1 MAQITLTLKDA
12 GGNALGQ
19 YHLDGAGSAQH
30 IQAIDGAY
38 YQFTDAATG
47 LGPESL
53 ITDRVGNDLLVSFDR
68 GQGAGL
74 VIENYFSQGQ
84 GALVGVQANGGLFNY
99 PVASAPEHV
108 LAEELAA
115 AATPSTDTPTTVAP
129 LAVLGGLALI
139 GGGIAL
145 ANHDNDKGSTSGMGS
160 LPELPPFKPAPQPE
174 SPPNPINPT
183 PQPLPTPQ
191 PNPPGQNPASGTG
204 GLLPP
209 YTPNPNPSTP
219 PGTNPTPKDPHNPG
233 LPDSDP
239 RSYKPYL
246 QDDIVQGKRHKT
258 VTIKV
263 TENDKDPQDDI
274 DPNTLK
280 LLDKDGNAVDKVV
293 VEKQGT
299 WTVNPGGHVT
309 FKPQED
315 FDKGNP
321 DPVEYILRDRNG
333 NPSLNKAKI
342 SISYDEEDAANQ
354 AGEIEIHGEASVGKT
369 LTAVLSD
376 GDGYNAGE
384 VKYQWLRE
392 GKKIA
397 GATTNH
403 YQLTATD
410 IGKKISVRASY
421 EDGAE
426 HSERPVSKETE
437 AVKDGSVQPPTK
449 PNHEPTGSVTISGEA
464 KVGQTLTASN
474 DLKDEDGLGTITYRW
489 FAGGKE
495 VGQGA
500 TYQLTANDKGK
511 TITVKA
517 EYTDGKGTAESV
529 ESAKTAEVADSGQ
542 TPPPPATNH
551 EGTVAI
557 TGESKVGGT
566 LTATVSD
573 DDQFDA
579 AQVAYQWLR
588 DGKPIDGVTAST
600 YKLVADDAGHKISV
614 RATYYDNAHHH
625 ETPASVETEIA
636 RPQTPPP
643 TGNGMTVSDASA
655 VIEGNAL
662 VYTVKLANPAKAGQ
676 VLKLTADYHDSAVAA
691 DQLAKTADPFQPGEY
706 LGNGTVFTRSVADM
720 PLAANSAEITAYA
733 PMMAK
738 NAYGVTTG
746 LNTSAYNIPIY
757 IVDSSDP
764 KQHYANITSHDD
776 RITASGDI
784 SAHTLGRIPLP
795 DYAQPAGGGDASFAV
810 YDRATGLM
818 REYFHAVK
826 TADGWDVSA
835 AGYFQGEPGMG
846 GLGAKNFWMQHTHG
860 GSAVVGMLNPLSQI
874 GVSEVLAGSIN
885 HAVSVTLPNAKK
897 GVTSFPAQQN
907 DGADDNPN
915 APAEGQWF
923 RIKPGVDLDNYRR
936 PDGSPLSPMTKMIA
950 KAAQTYGGYGAD
962 KNLNNFAFN
971 AEAPNNYLARG
982 KENPWRDGGEIAKKL
997 GMNSPANIDDF
1008 PWELTE
1014 WAPVGWNDK
1023 GHDAGVYA
1031 ARDLSASINGVAQ
1044 NLHNGEIT
1052 LPEGAS
1058 EIQIKVP
1065 TLTHNN
1071 LIQTDDVTL
1080 HAQLLD
1086 NGSVIASG
1094 DGSGHVNDAPSE
1106 IHDTIH
1112 GGGVLVSP
1120 NINPDD
1126 YAQLVQLEGQALL
1139 DYVKAHG
1146 HDILQKPATETPGV
1160 TLRGSDGDDT
1170 LISGYGVDFLE
1181 GGKGADTFIYAMD
1194 GENSFPYQ
1202 NNDHI
1207 LDFNPAEG
1215 DRIVL
1220 TRGEGWTLQFD
1231 RVEFEAAA
1239 HVQRLQYK
1247 VYKGSEG
1254 YINAIQIHS
1263 HDGHAFSV
1271 DEIMNAITV
1280 L

>member
-115 AATPSTDTPTTVAP
+115 AATLSADTPSTIAP
-129 LAVLGGLALI
+129 LAVLGGLAVI
-139 GGGIAL
+139 GGGIAI
-145 ANHDNDKGSTSGMGS
+145 ASHDSDKGGSSGTGT
-160 LPELPPFKPAPQPE
+160 LPEIPPFKPAPE
-174 SPPNPINPT
+174 TPPKNDTPINPS
-183 PQPLPTPQ
+183 PAPLPTPQ
-191 PNPPGQNPASGTG
+191 PNPPGDNPTPTPQIPSN
-204 GLLPP
+204 PN
-209 YTPNPNPSTP
+209 PNPNPSLP
-219 PGTNPTPKDPHNPG
+219 PSPNPTPRNPNG
-233 LPDSDP
+233 LPNSNPD
-239 RSYKPYL
+239 SYKPYL
-246 QDDIVQGKRHKT
+246 QDDTVQGKRHKPVT
-258 VTIKV
+258 VKV
-263 TENDKDPQDDI
+263 TENDTDPQNDI
-274 DPNTLK
+274 DPSTLK

-529 ESAKTAEVADSGQ
+529 ESAKTVEVADSGQ

>member
-108 LAEELAA
+108 LAEVLAA

-191 PNPPGQNPASGTG
+191 PNPPGQNPAPGTG

-246 QDDIVQGKRHKT
+246 QDDTVQGKRHKT

-449 PNHEPTGSVTISGEA
+449 PNHEPTDSVTISGEA

-474 DLKDEDGLGTITYRW
+474 NLKDEDGLGTITYRW
-489 FAGGKE
+489 FANNTE

-529 ESAKTAEVADSGQ
+529 ESTKTVEVADSGQ

-776 RITASGDI
+776 RITASSDI

-971 AEAPNNYLARG
+971 AEAPNNYLAHG

-1008 PWELTE
+1008 PWDLTE

-1094 DGSGHVNDAPSE
+1094 DGSGHVNDAPSA

-1126 YAQLVQLEGQALL
+1126 YAQLVQLDGQALL

-1146 HDILQKPATETPGV
+1146 HDMLQKPANETPGV